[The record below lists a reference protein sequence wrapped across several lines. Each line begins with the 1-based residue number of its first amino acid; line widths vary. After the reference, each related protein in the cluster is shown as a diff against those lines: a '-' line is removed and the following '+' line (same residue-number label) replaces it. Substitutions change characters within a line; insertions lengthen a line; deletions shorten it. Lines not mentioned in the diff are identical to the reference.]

1 CKLVVYP
8 IRDHI
13 DADGRQLINWVLEIR
28 KPHDQ
33 VRDWNRR
40 VDIEQCIAPFE
51 TWRFDWLDVPT
62 MLRAADEVLQY
73 PLIDQN
79 PLPFWSRGRITLLG
93 DAAHP
98 MLPRGSNGAAQA
110 IIDAECLADMLAR
123 GGDSVRALN
132 AYEAARLP
140 ATSEVVL
147 SNRDRSPDAI
157 LQVIEQR
164 TGDRP
169 FRTISDVISQVEIET
184 WQENYRKA
192 AGFDRDKLG

>member
-1 CKLVVYP
+1 DDLAIGCDGVHSVVRKQIHPNEPAPIDHVSTSFRGVTRWTPFLTGASMVYMGTYNTGKLVVYP

-13 DADGRQLINWVLEIR
+13 DADGRQLRNWVLEIR
-28 KPHDQ
+28 KRHDH

-51 TWRFDWLDVPT
+51 TWRFDWLDVST

-98 MLPRGSNGAAQA
+98 MLPRGS
-110 IIDAECLADMLAR
+110 
-123 GGDSVRALN
+123 
-132 AYEAARLP
+132 
-140 ATSEVVL
+140 
-147 SNRDRSPDAI
+147 
-157 LQVIEQR
+157 
-164 TGDRP
+164 
-169 FRTISDVISQVEIET
+169 
-184 WQENYRKA
+184 
-192 AGFDRDKLG
+192 